1 MNEPY
6 VYIGIDVAKASLE
19 MSPFGKGKS
28 SIENTKKGI
37 ASLLRRVNNATT
49 PIMLCCEAT
58 GGYEQLLITM
68 ALEAEVPIALLHAKA
83 VRDFAKSKGILA
95 KTDRIDALVIRSFAE
110 QNEPRGLEPSPQWQ
124 AELKGLVDRRERL
137 LLMKNAEGNR
147 LDPMPHK
154 DIVKS
159 ITRVQKYV
167 VKEIQVIE
175 TAIEKLIQSAPELL
189 NSVRRLKQ
197 VKSIGNNTAQTL
209 IAHMPELGKLGDKQI
224 VALAGLAP
232 YNQDSGA
239 FKGVRRIQ
247 GGRAEVRRV
256 LYMAALVAIRYN
268 PILTNFYNRLKERGK
283 PSKVAITAV
292 MRKLIIL
299 ANRIMKDPNFI
310 PA

>member
-1 MNEPY
+1 M
-6 VYIGIDVAKASLE
+6 
-19 MSPFGKGKS
+19 
-28 SIENTKKGI
+28 
-37 ASLLRRVNNATT
+37 ASLLRRIKKVTA

-58 GGYEQLLITM
+58 GGYEKLLISM
-68 ALEAEVPIALLHAKA
+68 ALEAEVPVALLHAKA

-110 QNEPRGLEPSPQWQ
+110 QNQPKAIEPSPQWQ
-124 AELKGLVDRRERL
+124 ADLKGLVDRREKL

-147 LDPMPHK
+147 LDPLPHK
-154 DIVKS
+154 EVVKS
-159 ITRVQKYV
+159 ITRMQKQLN
-167 VKEIQVIE
+167 KEIQVIE
-175 TAIEKLIQSAPELL
+175 ASIEQLIQSAPELL
-189 NSVRRLKQ
+189 ESVRRLKQ
-197 VKSIGNNTAQTL
+197 VKSIGDNTAQTL
-209 IAHMPELGKLGDKQI
+209 LAHMPELGQLGDKQV

-239 FKGVRRIQ
+239 FRGVRRIQ

-268 PILTNFYNRLKERGK
+268 PILTSFYNRLKERGK

-299 ANRIMKDPNFI
+299 ANRIMKDPTYI